1 MNRLPVALVATS
13 VLLAGCGLSA
23 STAAPRCS
31 SPERTALVAQ
41 SVPTA
46 AYVPCLQPLEQG
58 WRAVGFDAR
67 SGSSRLS
74 LLSDRSGGR
83 RVDVRLQADCAVD
96 GATAEPAR
104 AEGVRSYLRVRSVSP
119 TYAGE
124 RYDVFP
130 GGCVR
135 TSFDLPRGPHIPLLE
150 ELATSVSLVRRT
162 ELAGELRE
170 RLGVELDP

>member
-1 MNRLPVALVATS
+1 MTRRALVLAATS
-13 VLLAGCGLSA
+13 LLLSGCGLPAQTS
-23 STAAPRCS
+23 APRCT

-41 SVPTA
+41 SVPSA
-46 AYVPCLQPLEQG
+46 AYVPCLLPLEPG
-58 WRAVGFDAR
+58 WQVVDFEAR
-67 SGSSRLS
+67 SGGSRLS
-74 LLSDRSGGR
+74 LLSDRSGDR
-83 RVDVRLQADCAVD
+83 PVDVQLVPGCAVD

-104 AEGVRSYLRVRSVSP
+104 AEGVRSYVRVRSVAP

-135 TSFDLPRGPHIPLLE
+135 TRFDLPRGPHIPLLE
-150 ELATSVSLVRRT
+150 ELAASVDLVRRT
-162 ELAGELRE
+162 ELAGDVRA

>member
-1 MNRLPVALVATS
+1 VKRLPL
-13 VLLAGCGLSA
+13 LLAAAPLLLGACGLSA
-23 STAAPRCS
+23 STAAPRCTN
-31 SPERTALVAQ
+31 PERTALVAQ

-58 WRAVGFDAR
+58 WQAVGFEAR

-83 RVDVRLQADCAVD
+83 RVDVHLQRGCAVD

-104 AEGVRSYLRVRSVSP
+104 AEGVRSYLRVQSVSP

-135 TSFDLPRGPHIPLLE
+135 TRFDLPRGPHIPLLE
-150 ELATSVSLVRRT
+150 ELATSVDLVRRT
-162 ELAGELRE
+162 ELAAELRE